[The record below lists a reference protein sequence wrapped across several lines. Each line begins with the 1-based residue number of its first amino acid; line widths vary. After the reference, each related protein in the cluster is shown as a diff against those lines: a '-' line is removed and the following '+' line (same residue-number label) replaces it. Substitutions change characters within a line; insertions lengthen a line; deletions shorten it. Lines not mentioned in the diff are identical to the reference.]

1 MAKLTMC
8 RGLAASLVLGG
19 LATTSGCES
28 LLTGNEGNLLFSYA
42 AVDELSDF
50 NKPVAVGAKLDLI
63 VREAG
68 TRADVDLLVARSESA
83 DVLRVVDFS
92 TKGPIILQGA
102 ADGTA
107 RIAVRAK
114 LKSGVTVDDT
124 VDMQARVPEVLTL
137 RHVCSPD
144 NEAAYFVDTNVLIPF
159 DMELRSGKALV
170 GYGLHPVDI
179 EPAAGVVFDE
189 TSKDQ
194 ENFQVRTAATPG
206 LVTLSSQVDSNT
218 LGLRL
223 VNIGDIDG
231 GGLSPAS
238 LDDEVPVNAIGSVR
252 VLPTVAGQYVC
263 CPRTPMTVVT
273 DTPEICEVLAL
284 GEATCLVAGFVT
296 VRGKAEGDC
305 SFRTSWAAGQGGAGV
320 EVTVTV
326 PIVAA
331 GTP

>member
-1 MAKLTMC
+1 MLKRAVC
-8 RGLAASLVLGG
+8 RGLVASVALWALGAA
-19 LATTSGCES
+19 SGCES
-28 LLTGNEGNLLFSYA
+28 TLTGNEGHLLFSYA
-42 AVDELSDF
+42 AVDEISDF
-50 NKPVAVGAKLDLI
+50 NKPIAVGARLDLA

-83 DVLRVVDFS
+83 GVLRVVDFS
-92 TKGPIILQGA
+92 TKGPIILEGA

-114 LKSGVTVDDT
+114 LKDGTSVDDS
-124 VDMQARVPEVLTL
+124 VDMQAREPEVLKL

-144 NEAAYFVDTNVLIPF
+144 NEAAYFVDTDVLVPF
-159 DMELRSGKALV
+159 DIELRSGKALI
-170 GYGLHPVDI
+170 GYGLHPVDV
-179 EPAAGVVFDE
+179 EPAAGVVFDA

-194 ENFQVRTAATPG
+194 ENFHVRTSATPG

-218 LGLRL
+218 LGMRL
-223 VNIGDIDG
+223 VHIGDIDG

-238 LDDEVPVNAIGSVR
+238 LDDKVPVNAIGSVR

-263 CPRTPMTVVT
+263 CPQTPMTVVS
-273 DTPEICEVLAL
+273 DTPEICEVLGL
-284 GEATCLVAGFVT
+284 GESTCVVSGFVT
-296 VRGKAEGDC
+296 VRGKAEGTC
-305 SFRTSWAAGQGGAGV
+305 SFRASWAAGGAGAGV
-320 EVTVTV
+320 EITATV